1 MTQTTMIKPEDV
13 KQLRDQTG
21 AGIMDCKRALEES
34 EGDVDKAV
42 AWLRAKGL
50 STAAKKAGREAR
62 EGVVTSYIHHGGRLG
77 VLLEL
82 NCETDFV
89 ARTDD
94 FQQLARELA
103 MQVAG
108 LGPLFVSREDVPADV
123 LDEKRRAF
131 SDEATAEG
139 RPADRIG
146 DIVEGKLNK
155 WLESVVLLEQPYRD
169 TDKKVADLITE
180 SVAKLGE
187 NIRVAAVR
195 PNGGWRD
202 GRRAERRGGR
212 LAWSGGPPP
221 TRQPYR
227 RVLLKLSGEAL
238 MGPRQY
244 GIDPEVARNIAGQ
257 VAEAGRAACRSP
269 SSSAAETSS
278 AACRRLRP
286 AWTDRPPTTWACWPP

>member
-108 LGPLFVSREDVPADV
+108 LGPLYVSREDVPAEV
-123 LDEKRRAF
+123 LDEKRHAF
-131 SDEATAEG
+131 ADEATAEG

-155 WLESVVLLEQPYRD
+155 WLESVVLLDQPYRD
-169 TDKKVADLITE
+169 TDRKVADLITE

-187 NIRVAAVR
+187 NIRVARFARMAVGETAGEQ
-195 PNGGWRD
+195 NG
-202 GRRAERRGGR
+202 E
-212 LAWSGGPPP
+212 
-221 TRQPYR
+221 
-227 RVLLKLSGEAL
+227 EA
-238 MGPRQY
+238 
-244 GIDPEVARNIAGQ
+244 A
-257 VAEAGRAACRSP
+257 
-269 SSSAAETSS
+269 
-278 AACRRLRP
+278 
-286 AWTDRPPTTWACWPP
+286 